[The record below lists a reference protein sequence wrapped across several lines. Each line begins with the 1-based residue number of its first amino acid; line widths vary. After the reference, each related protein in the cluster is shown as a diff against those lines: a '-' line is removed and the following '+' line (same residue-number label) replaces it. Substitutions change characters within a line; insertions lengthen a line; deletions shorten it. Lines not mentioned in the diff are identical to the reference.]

1 MPRCMYYHNTIVFLY
16 IDKYMYVCM
25 YVCMVI
31 VEGRFSGDKMI
42 RSQLHLVDLAGSE
55 RVS

>member
-1 MPRCMYYHNTIVFLY
+1 MPRCMYVLSEYDNFSVY
-16 IDKYMYVCM
+16 ICM